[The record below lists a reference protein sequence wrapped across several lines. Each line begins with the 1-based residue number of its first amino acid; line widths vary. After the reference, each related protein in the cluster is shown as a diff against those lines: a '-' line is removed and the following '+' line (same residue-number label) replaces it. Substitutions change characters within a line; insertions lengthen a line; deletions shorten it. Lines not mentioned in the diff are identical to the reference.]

1 MSWLQNA
8 LSSARPFA
16 IFNMAFQGGMMEK
29 EIGRVTHFFHKINVA
44 IIEVT
49 AGSLKI
55 GETVHIKGH
64 TSDFSQP
71 VESLQ
76 LEHQSIPEVTA
87 GGTAGLKVKDP
98 VREGDLVFKVE
109 AGA

>member
-1 MSWLQNA
+1 
-8 LSSARPFA
+8 
-16 IFNMAFQGGMMEK
+16 
-29 EIGRVTHFFHKINVA
+29 
-44 IIEVT
+44 
-49 AGSLKI
+49 
-55 GETVHIKGH
+55 
-64 TSDFSQP
+64 